1 MSERDAREQI
11 VGAEEKVV
19 LAPATET
26 AEVEAVA
33 QDAPEA
39 EFLYQRSGF
48 RFFRRDVPETEVGAA
63 PERSEN
69 NI

>member
-11 VGAEEKVV
+11 VGAEENVV

-39 EFLYQRSGF
+39 
-48 RFFRRDVPETEVGAA
+48 AA
-63 PERSEN
+63 PATDAAPVQDGEAATAPAGPT
-69 NI
+69 